1 MISLSQTQIIS
12 ISVNS
17 AIFAIL
23 TIASLILVNK
33 INLQEKGYKYLFWLY
48 TMFWVPIMLVRPYRG
63 TMQNAIDNDATL
75 VAIVLS
81 VYGIIG
87 IFIRLFADVISY
99 LFKYRKA
106 FLYFSIILE
115 IILFIPLVVNPTSA
129 TNIVSAIGIGVG
141 ASCIGTYE
149 LLFKEQYGNK
159 KAFLTV
165 SVLSIPPLL
174 ANFLT
179 APVQSI
185 MKTVATNNDKVVDP
199 LILRYMWVISL
210 GFLLIVFVMLFFL
223 KEKRMETPM
232 VNTKTEKLTLFEKTS
247 ALDVSLF
254 VGLCIIGSLVAFI
267 KFSNSDSV
275 ATTHLQNLAKLNNL
289 SSAAYEGYISVIFSL
304 FQLVAGVLM
313 GLYLVKKIDVIKI
326 FLIGSSA
333 WVVYTIASSF
343 IANPYAYLAIHG
355 INGFGYGILYNL
367 VLALVLKVTMDKK
380 IITKMG
386 IYQSVLSIGV
396 AVSGFFTTWMKEAV
410 IGKVDPNTI
419 DLNTYMKSYL
429 IQNMVLLGVVILITI
444 AFVVMMIIV
453 NDKSDSFKLNK
464 KESESKDS
472 VWKSNF
478 KKEIANS
485 KTKILNKFA
494 IT

>member
-1 MISLSQTQIIS
+1 MNLTSTQIIS

-17 AIFAIL
+17 AIFIIL

-48 TMFWVPIMLVRPYRG
+48 TIFWVPIMLVRPYRG
-63 TMQNAIDNDATL
+63 TMQNAINNDATL

-81 VYGIIG
+81 VYGIVG

-115 IILFIPLVVNPTSA
+115 IILFIPLVINPTSA

-185 MKTVATNNDKVVDP
+185 MKTIATTNGKVDP
-199 LILRYMWVISL
+199 FTLRYMWIISL

-232 VNTKTEKLTLFEKTS
+232 INLKNEKKIMFEKTNK
-247 ALDVSLF
+247 LNISLF
-254 VGLCIIGSLVAFI
+254 IGLCIIGSFIAFI

-275 ATTHLQNLAKLNNL
+275 ATTHLQNLAKFN
-289 SSAAYEGYISVIFSL
+289 SSTSAAYEGYISVIFSL

-313 GLYLVKKIDVIKI
+313 GLYLIKKMDVIKI
-326 FLIGSSA
+326 FLIGSIS
-333 WVVYTIASSF
+333 WIIYTISSSF
-343 IANPYAYLAIHG
+343 ISNPYGYLAIHG
-355 INGFGYGILYNL
+355 LNGFGYGILYNL
-367 VLALVLKVTMDKK
+367 VLALILKITMDKK

-386 IYQSVLSIGV
+386 IYQSILSVGV
-396 AVSGFFTTWMKEAV
+396 AVSGFFTTWMKESV
-410 IGKVDPNTI
+410 IGKINPNEI

-444 AFVVMMIIV
+444 TFIIIMIFV
-453 NDKSDSFKLNK
+453 NEKSDTFVLNK
-464 KESESKDS
+464 KESDL
-472 VWKSNF
+472 
-478 KKEIANS
+478 
-485 KTKILNKFA
+485 LNKNLKNE
-494 IT
+494 IISKVK